1 MKPGLIV
8 ILFLQ
13 LSSLRAQLPEKL
25 YQFDLQNV
33 IFSEFSQTVFK
44 KSGVIVFYNEKW
56 VANLIVTLECDSISI
71 LNAVKRV
78 IEGSGLEVS
87 EWHDNLVIL
96 PGLKL
101 LSELPLYEHVT
112 TNTDTLQIPGQG
124 LTETEER
131 YLTGR
136 KPGATQ
142 TITIGSPGT
151 YAGKSKAK
159 ILGRVLDEETGEP
172 LISVPVYIV
181 ETKTGAITDMNGFFT
196 IILNP
201 GRYNAQIEYLGYAK
215 EKFILEVISE
225 GNFSF
230 NLKKATIQLQEV
242 VVSGELQANIRVKDP
257 GLDQISTQTIKL
269 LPFMMGERDI
279 LKASGTLPGIVSTG
293 EGGAGLN
300 VRGSGSDQNAFY
312 LNKIPIYNTSHLF
325 GFFSA
330 FNSDIVKD
338 FSIYKGY
345 IPAQYGGRLA
355 SVFNVTT
362 RQGNRKRFTVHG
374 GVSPI
379 AGNLILEGPIIK
391 DTSSFL
397 FSLRSSYSD
406 WILSRIRDTTIRAS
420 SANFND
426 LSGGVNWDLKKT
438 QISLFGYH
446 SYDHFRLSTINNYEY
461 SNDGASLILGHIFN
475 STLRSELAFIT
486 SHYSFS
492 TVDKLELSSAY
503 EHSYKL
509 GQYQAR
515 AGFKHVLNANNSL
528 EYGADFTLYNLDRGI
543 VSPFGEKS
551 LLNKVNLGF
560 EKGIE
565 NSVYTS
571 GSFDVKPWLNL
582 NIGIRYSVYVPMGPS
597 TVYTYGTGTPIDTRY
612 ITDTLQ
618 FDRNEPLSWYY
629 EPDIRASANLK
640 TDRDG
645 TVKVA
650 FNQMH
655 QNLFMLNTTT
665 TLAPNTQWKLADYH
679 LRPSSS
685 RQVSLGV
692 FRTIPKNGLE
702 ASVEIYYK
710 RSQNYPEFKDGAD
723 FLNNPLVETS
733 VLQGSQKAYGIELYI
748 KRSRRKFEG
757 WISYTWSRSIIQ
769 VNGEYS
775 WDRINNG
782 EAFPSNYDIP
792 NSLNA
797 VAYYH
802 FTRRIILS
810 SIFTYQTGRPITY
823 PESVFYINGTP
834 YLNYSKRNAYHI
846 PDYFRSDFSLT
857 IEGNLNANK
866 LFHSSLVFTVY
877 NATGRMNPYSVFY
890 NTQEGRIKSFK
901 YSVIGVPIFTVTWQ
915 FKLGNYASD

>member
-1 MKPGLIV
+1 MRIGLII
-8 ILFLQ
+8 ILFLHISTI
-13 LSSLRAQLPEKL
+13 LAQEQEKL
-25 YQFDLQNV
+25 YQIELHKVD
-33 IFSEFSQTVFK
+33 FSEFSETVFN
-44 KSGVIVFYNEKW
+44 KSGVNIFYKEKW
-56 VANLIVTLECDSISI
+56 VENLSVTLKTDSITI
-71 LNAVKRV
+71 INAVRKV
-78 IEGSGLEVS
+78 IEGSGLKVS
-87 EWHDNLVIL
+87 EWHGNLVII
-96 PGLKL
+96 PGIEL
-101 LSELPLYEHVT
+101 LNELPLYQEVT
-112 TNTDTLQIPGQG
+112 DVDTNQASRKE
-124 LTETEER
+124 LTESEER

-136 KPGATQ
+136 KPGETQ
-142 TITIGSPGT
+142 TITIGSPGSNT
-151 YAGKSKAK
+151 GKSKAK
-159 ILGRVLDEETGEP
+159 ILGRILDQETGEP
-172 LISVPVYIV
+172 LISVPFYIV
-181 ETKTGAITDMNGFFT
+181 ETKTGTVTDVNGYFT
-196 IILNP
+196 ITLYP
-201 GRYNAQIEYLGYAK
+201 GKYNARIEYLGYAR
-215 EKFILEVISE
+215 ENFILAV
-225 GNFSF
+225 FSDGSF
-230 NLKKATIQLQEV
+230 SLNLKKAAIQLQEV
-242 VVSGELQANIRVKDP
+242 VVSGELQTNIRVKDP

-279 LKASGTLPGIVSTG
+279 LKASGTLPGIISTG

-312 LNKIPIYNTSHLF
+312 LNRIPIYNTSHLF

-362 RQGNRKRFTVHG
+362 RQGNRKQITAHG

-379 AGNLILEGPIIK
+379 AGNLVLEGPVKK
-391 DTSSFL
+391 DTGSFL
-397 FSLRSSYSD
+397 LSIRTSYSD

-426 LSGGVNWDLKKT
+426 LSGGVNWDFKKT

-446 SYDHFRLSTINNYEY
+446 SYDRFRLSTINNYNY
-461 SNDGASLILGHIFN
+461 SNDGASFIMSHIFN
-475 STLRSELAFIT
+475 NALRSELAVIT

-492 TVDKLELSSAY
+492 TIDKLEVSSAY

-509 GQYQAR
+509 DQYQAK
-515 AGFKHVLNANNSL
+515 AGFKQVLNANTSL
-528 EYGADFTLYNLDRGI
+528 EYGADFTLYNLDRGT
-543 VSPFGEKS
+543 VLPFGEKS
-551 LLNKVNLGF
+551 LLNRVNLGF

-582 NIGIRYSVYVPMGPS
+582 NLGIRYTIYVPLGPS
-597 TVYTYGTGTPIDTRY
+597 TVYTYGNGTPVDTRY

-618 FDRNEPLSWYY
+618 FSHNEPISWYH

-640 TDRDG
+640 TDKDG
-645 TVKVA
+645 SVKVA

-679 LRPSSS
+679 LRPSVSK
-685 RQVSLGV
+685 QVSLGV
-692 FRTIPKNGLE
+692 FRSIPRNGLE
-702 ASVEIYYK
+702 ASVEIYFK
-710 RSQNYPEFKDGAD
+710 RSMNYPEFKDGAD
-723 FLNNPLVETS
+723 FLKNPLVETS
-733 VLQGSQKAYGIELYI
+733 VLQGSQKAYGIELYL
-748 KRSRRKFEG
+748 KRSRRMLEG
-757 WISYTWSRSIIQ
+757 WISYTWSRSIIR
-769 VNGEYS
+769 VNSEYS
-775 WDRINNG
+775 WNRINNG
-782 EAFPSNYDIP
+782 EAYPSNYDIP

-797 VAYYH
+797 VVNYH

-823 PESVFYINGTP
+823 PESVYYINETP

-846 PDYFRSDFSLT
+846 PDYLRSDFSLT
-857 IEGNLNANK
+857 IEGNLKADK
-866 LFHSSLVFTVY
+866 LLHSSLVFTLY
-877 NATGRMNPYSVFY
+877 NATGRMNPYSVFF
-890 NTQEGRIKSFK
+890 NTEEGKIKSFK
-901 YSVIGVPIFTVTWQ
+901 YSVIGVPVFTVTWQ